1 MSENEDLIIKLEKTL
16 SSKFLLEKINDLKS
30 FNDETVIGK
39 NHLADIRDCLIYQL
53 ACNNMRRSLEFT
65 TMTLEE
71 FNDAIPKTSPKSGEK
86 HYLVL
91 IKDHKTKDQSRAPM
105 FMNVDEKNLLERF
118 IKFCRPK
125 YTSCQKERCP
135 IFLRRLG
142 SKETCCCGVIS
153 VSQINKLITKVY
165 QKANPGERMGTT
177 LMRKIM
183 ISFARKLDD
192 SELGH
197 RVIANQANHSVE
209 TANRHY
215 DTRDIHDAGLKMLEN
230 VLIKRRQALEKHSKD
245 NKVSSW
251 LDENIPNSSNEQNDK
266 TATQDETIPDT
277 SKDDLETAP
286 SLDLTSITHYTKQPE
301 HDLETATSIDLT
313 TVTRYTKHTE
323 LDLETTSKDLT
334 LMTPTTKHTE
344 HYKEQSTVKDLTENT
359 PTTIHTHDS
368 GDNESNTTAH
378 NQTQNTDITLEYTDN
393 TENVHNIYDS
403 IRQELLKHK
412 ELHKG
417 KIYYDWVKTCNILIN
432 TNPRFKNWTRDKIKN
447 KYKYLK
453 RLNDKKK

>member
-1 MSENEDLIIKLEKTL
+1 M
-16 SSKFLLEKINDLKS
+16 
-30 FNDETVIGK
+30 
-39 NHLADIRDCLIYQL
+39 
-53 ACNNMRRSLEFT
+53 
-65 TMTLEE
+65 
-71 FNDAIPKTSPKSGEK
+71 
-86 HYLVL
+86 
-91 IKDHKTKDQSRAPM
+91 
-105 FMNVDEKNLLERF
+105 
-118 IKFCRPK
+118 
-125 YTSCQKERCP
+125 
-135 IFLRRLG
+135 
-142 SKETCCCGVIS
+142 S
-153 VSQINKLITKVY
+153 VSQINKVLTKVY
-165 QKANPGERMGTT
+165 QKGNPGEKIGTT
-177 LMRKIM
+177 SLRKVM
-183 ISFARKLDD
+183 ISFARDLDD
-192 SELGH
+192 TELGH
-197 RVIANQANHSVE
+197 RIIANQANHSVE

-215 DTRDIHDAGLKMLEN
+215 DTRDMIDDNLDMLEN
-230 VLIKRRQALEKHSKD
+230 VLIKRKQALEKHSKD

-251 LDENIPNSSNEQNDK
+251 LNKNIPNSSSEQKDN
-266 TATQDETIPDT
+266 TATQDETFPHT
-277 SKDDLETAP
+277 SNADLETAP
-286 SLDLTSITHYTKQPE
+286 SLDLTSVTRYTKQPE

-313 TVTRYTKHTE
+313 SVTRYTKHTE
-323 LDLETTSKDLT
+323 HDLETTTSKDLT
-334 LMTPTTKHTE
+334 LITPTTKHTE

-403 IRQELLKHK
+403 IQQELLKHQ